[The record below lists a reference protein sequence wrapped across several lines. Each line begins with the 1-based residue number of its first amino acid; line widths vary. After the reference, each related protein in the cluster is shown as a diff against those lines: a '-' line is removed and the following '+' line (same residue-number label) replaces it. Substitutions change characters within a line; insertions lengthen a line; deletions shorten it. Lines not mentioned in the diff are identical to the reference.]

1 MYPEISHCTY
11 VLPLAFSLNIKF
23 LISIPNDLYRHR
35 ALSFISLS
43 KVPSLFAKYMGTAQP
58 LFTLNLLKNTFTIT
72 DK

>member
-1 MYPEISHCTY
+1 MHPEISHCTY

-43 KVPSLFAKYMGTAQP
+43 KVPSLFAKYMGTAPIHIKSPQKYIHH
-58 LFTLNLLKNTFTIT
+58 N
-72 DK
+72 